1 MGQDLKFICDMK
13 NVLVT
18 CLVGIGIFMT
28 SCEEYKDVE
37 VLSYDEMSLDS
48 IDGDGIHLKSL
59 VTINNPNKYDI
70 KVQFEDVAVSVN
82 NKFIGNAELKN
93 PVKLEASSTQQYT
106 IETKC
111 TLPKDGSVNLGQ
123 LTESS
128 LFGGGI
134 TLGVKGNIIG
144 KAKGITKKVPIEVS
158 RKIDL

>member
-1 MGQDLKFICDMK
+1 
-13 NVLVT
+13 
-18 CLVGIGIFMT
+18 
-28 SCEEYKDVE
+28 
-37 VLSYDEMSLDS
+37 
-48 IDGDGIHLKSL
+48 KSL